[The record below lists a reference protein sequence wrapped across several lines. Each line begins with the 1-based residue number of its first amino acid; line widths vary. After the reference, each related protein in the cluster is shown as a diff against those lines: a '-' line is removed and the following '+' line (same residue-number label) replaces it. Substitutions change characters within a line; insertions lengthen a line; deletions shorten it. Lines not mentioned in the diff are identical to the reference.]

1 MTSTLNKSKM
11 NLEIGG
17 FGMTINE
24 LKVVVDR
31 FEGEFAVLTYGE
43 GEILWPKHKLPEHVT
58 ESDSLVLTAK
68 RDADA
73 TKDREE
79 LAKTLLNEILKK
91 DEN

>member
-1 MTSTLNKSKM
+1 
-11 NLEIGG
+11 
-17 FGMTINE
+17 MTINE
-24 LKVVVDR
+24 LKVTVNR

-43 GEILWPKHKLPEHVT
+43 GQILWPKHKVPEHTKDGDV
-58 ESDSLVLTAK
+58 LVLVAK
-68 RDADA
+68 RDVDA